1 MEIKSSAGRTN
12 FSSKASNDSMFEDE
26 DDFRGRDGMAADGFG
41 ACNHASA
48 ANSSFLPHLLWEWQD
63 SSTNKHV
70 TIRFILPSGCS
81 ETDITATIQP
91 GGRSVVITY
100 AWPDIMF
107 QPSQLLAVYSSP
119 SGELM
124 YDEDSAKSVKLSCRI
139 REMMETAGA
148 NSGTLKSTYEVALP
162 FPCQEQF
169 TTIKTIVAEH
179 PGIEFVKHY
188 HEEKKTWVQMLNL
201 EMTGLLSSY
210 QPGAN
215 AIPTRVFKKAA
226 FKEPPTFRP
235 VAGNPR
241 PICPVSP
248 TICVLFGWTFEKT
261 RMPILILYLEVI
273 NLGNVHA
280 PPLEM
285 SIVMN
290 SRSMVLRVLNTTTDQ
305 TMEMPVSFIS
315 MQLHISK

>member
-1 MEIKSSAGRTN
+1 
-12 FSSKASNDSMFEDE
+12 MFEDE
-26 DDFRGRDGMAADGFG
+26 YDFRGRDGMAADGFG
-41 ACNHASA
+41 ACNHAAA

-63 SSTNKHV
+63 SRTNKHV

-188 HEEKKTWVQMLNL
+188 HEEKKTWVHMLNL

-235 VAGNPR
+235 VAGNPPPDLSSLTNNLCAVLAGR
-241 PICPVSP
+241 LKRDQDANFDP
-248 TICVLFGWTFEKT
+248 LFGSDQSRKRACPTA
-261 RMPILILYLEVI
+261 
-273 NLGNVHA
+273 GNVNSDE
-280 PPLEM
+280 LEIHGGE
-285 SIVMN
+285 SPEYN
-290 SRSMVLRVLNTTTDQ
+290 D
-305 TMEMPVSFIS
+305 
-315 MQLHISK
+315 